1 MYRLTKNIYIYI
13 YLILK
18 NETYQSNVWSEFTC
32 HPSLAKKRDDKLTQ
46 EEGGGGGGGAVIQWE
61 CSFWKS

>member
-18 NETYQSNVWSEFTC
+18 NETYQSNVWRVTSRHT
-32 HPSLAKKRDDKLTQ
+32 PLSKKRENKLTGQ
-46 EEGGGGGGGAVIQWE
+46 EGEGL
-61 CSFWKS
+61 

>member
-32 HPSLAKKRDDKLTQ
+32 HTSLTKKRDDKLTQ
-46 EEGGGGGGGAVIQWE
+46 EEGGGL
-61 CSFWKS
+61 